1 MANPKLSADFQKS
14 FDVFR
19 RVLKEMSQVINVLIG
34 GIVEYPVP
42 RPLLVKCFSKRPAT
56 KRVLIAMLQAIG
68 SSSDTLL
75 RLSDEPGFQ
84 SRDCFSISRSIVELA
99 VNICYICAE
108 GDAVANQAERH
119 SQQKAFRDLDRKS
132 NIRDQ
137 TIRIQFLKEG
147 ELEIPEELAKNIKEF
162 TSKSGREKDW
172 TDLSINARCERI
184 DRVFGK
190 KVLTPLHWA
199 RFAVYRHSSE
209 ILHGTFFSA
218 VYFMGLTQS
227 KGPPE
232 TVDEFLKHIASNHLM
247 VIMAAAVSLG
257 AVTKAVSAMTN
268 FPELEKLGNDILKN
282 LETAPF
288 MNRSDKPENST
299 K

>member
-1 MANPKLSADFQKS
+1 MANPKLPADFQKS

-19 RVLKEMSQVINVLIG
+19 RVLTEMSQVINSIIG
-34 GIVEYPVP
+34 AVVGHPAAQP
-42 RPLLVKCFSKRPAT
+42 ALVKGFSKRPAT
-56 KRVLIAMLQAIG
+56 KGVLAAMLQALG
-68 SSSDTLL
+68 SSSNTLL

-108 GDAVANQAERH
+108 GDAVANQAVRH
-119 SQQKAFRDLDRKS
+119 SQQKAFRDLDRNS
-132 NIRDQ
+132 SIRDQ
-137 TIRIQFLKEG
+137 TIRIRFLKEG

-162 TSKSGREKDW
+162 TTKSGREKDW

-184 DRVFGK
+184 DQIFGK

-218 VYFMGLTQS
+218 VYFMGLALPN
-227 KGPPE
+227 GPPP
-232 TVDEFLKHIASNHLM
+232 TVDKFLEHIASNHLM
-247 VIMAAAVSLG
+247 VLMAAAVSLG
-257 AVTKAVSAMTN
+257 AVTNAVSEITN
-268 FPELEKLGNDILKN
+268 VPELAKLGEDHLKD

-288 MNRSDKPENST
+288 LNRSDQPENST